1 MIPAFVVELRKG
13 EVGVRARLAALA
25 LVPAATA
32 LGCGGSSSDTN
43 GEASKPAQ
51 QIVSDAAAAVERV
64 HSLHMQ
70 GKQALGNEP
79 TALEADLEPP
89 AKVSLSFDQRGGNA
103 SIIAINGA
111 VYIKANAA
119 YWKKQKVGR
128 AAETLAGKWFKSPTS
143 AAQFQNLT
151 RNLDVATVGRCLAR
165 DHGTL
170 SVGGKATVNGQP
182 AVVVVDQGDNP
193 GGTPAKLF
201 VATKGEPLPLRLV
214 ATGNE
219 RPGRKL
225 DPECNSSG
233 SRGRAGDELTFS
245 KYNQAPKIAAPPG
258 ALNITPRATAR

>member
-1 MIPAFVVELRKG
+1 VRPRVAVVALLPAVV
-13 EVGVRARLAALA
+13 VF
-25 LVPAATA
+25 
-32 LGCGGSSSDTN
+32 GCGGSSSDTN
-43 GEASKPAQ
+43 GEASKPAP
-51 QIVSDAAAAVERV
+51 QIVSDAAAALKRV
-64 HSLHMQ
+64 HSVHMQ

-89 AKVSLSFDQRGGNA
+89 GKVSLSFDQRSGTA

-119 YWKKQKVGR
+119 YWKKQKVGS
-128 AAETLAGKWFKSPTS
+128 AAATLAGKWFKSPTS
-143 AAQFQNLT
+143 AAQFRNLT
-151 RNLDVATVGRCLAR
+151 RNLDVATLSRCLAR

-170 SVGGKATVNGQP
+170 NVGGKATVDGQP

-219 RPGRKL
+219 RPGGTR
-225 DPECNSSG
+225 DPQCNSSG
-233 SRGRAGDELTFS
+233 SRGHAGDELTFS
-245 KYNQAPKIAAPPG
+245 KYNEELKIAAPPG
-258 ALNITPRATAR
+258 ALDITPRATAR